1 MQIEY
6 LESLTEM
13 CPIQH
18 SNTTSKLILINI
30 WFLIYGGGT
39 TSFGV
44 VGEARI
50 SVIWPYFETVLTY
63 LLPMRASFQ
72 GVSEKKIVESSAFRN
87 EKQND
92 NSQ

>member
-1 MQIEY
+1 
-6 LESLTEM
+6 M

-18 SNTTSKLILINI
+18 NITSKLILINI

-39 TSFGV
+39 SFGV
-44 VGEARI
+44 VGGARI
-50 SVIWPYFETVLTY
+50 SVIWPDFGTVLVY

-92 NSQ
+92 SSQ